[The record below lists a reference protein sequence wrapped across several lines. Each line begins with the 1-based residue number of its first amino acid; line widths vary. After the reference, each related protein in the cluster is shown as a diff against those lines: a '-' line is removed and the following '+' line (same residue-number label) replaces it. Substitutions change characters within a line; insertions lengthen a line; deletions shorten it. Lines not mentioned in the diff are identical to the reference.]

1 MSLYERLGVG
11 RGADAAE
18 IRRAYLR
25 LSKTAHPDKGG
36 SEEEFKKIQQAY
48 EILTDDQKRGF
59 YDQTGQIPGE
69 EESGGP
75 GGPGGP
81 FPFDLGAMFGG
92 MFGGMPF
99 GGMGMSGSGG
109 GPFGGFK
116 GRPQKRQKA
125 PPKIQEIGLT
135 LHDYFY
141 GKSIQIKFGRQK
153 FCEGCK
159 GSGAENYEQ
168 CAVCRGAG
176 FREQAI
182 MIGPGMMATSRG
194 PCGPCGGE
202 GKTVKT
208 VCKVCNGM
216 KMKNQEKVLTATIE
230 PGMKPGDVLKFER
243 ECSDQHEYEEPG
255 DVHIIMR
262 DAEEPGTIKRDG
274 DSLKVVLSVPF
285 MTALVGGRATV
296 EGHPAHP
303 EGLVVTIPT
312 GSMRGDTIT
321 VAGEGMPRRGAGAS
335 GRGNLYVTL
344 AVELTAHDRAVLEK
358 NKDRIGAMFMEA
370 SP

>member
-1 MSLYERLGVG
+1 MSLYERLGVE
-11 RGADAAE
+11 RGADSAE

-48 EILTDDQKRGF
+48 EILSDDQKRGF

-69 EESGGP
+69 EGESGGP
-75 GGPGGP
+75 GGPGGFP
-81 FPFDLGAMFGG
+81 FPFDIGGMFGG
-92 MFGGMPF
+92 MFGGGGPF
-99 GGMGMSGSGG
+99 GGMGG

-125 PPKIQEIGLT
+125 PPKVHEIGLT

-141 GKSIQIKFGRQK
+141 GKSIQVKFERQK

-159 GSGAENYEQ
+159 GSGAEKYEQ
-168 CAVCRGAG
+168 CGACRGAG
-176 FREQAI
+176 FKEQAV

-202 GKTVKT
+202 GKVVKT
-208 VCKVCNGM
+208 VCKACNGL
-216 KMKNQEKVLTATIE
+216 KFKTQEKVLTATIE
-230 PGMKPGDVLKFER
+230 PGMRPGDVLKFER

-255 DVHIIMR
+255 DVHIVMR
-262 DAEEPGTIKRDG
+262 EGEEPSAVKREG
-274 DSLKVVLSVPF
+274 DNLKVVLSVPF
-285 MTALVGGRATV
+285 MTALVGGKATV

-303 EGLVVTIPT
+303 GGLLVTIPT

-344 AVELTAHDRAVLEK
+344 AVELTAQDRAVLEK
-358 NKDRIGAMFMEA
+358 HKDRIGAMFMEVA
-370 SP
+370 P